1 MGPAPTLIQT
11 AVDELPAALRSLV
24 SAHLSRLGKPYDEN
38 DWVTAPE
45 PGWTS
50 LPKVLAGSDFIA
62 RTLASQPQL
71 LTQLTSPGTIARSRQ
86 PGELR
91 RQIEAISGDRE
102 YVASTLRQLRQQEI
116 VRIGWRDLA
125 GLAPLSEVLR
135 TLSELADAAID
146 CALTCAHNEVRERYG
161 EPIGAQSGEPVQL
174 TILALGKL
182 GGQELNLSSDVDLV
196 FAYRESG
203 QTDGPKSISNHEF
216 FIKVGQILIAILE
229 SPSAAGIVFRTDM
242 RLRPNGD
249 SGPLALSFDAMDHYF
264 VTHGRDWERY
274 ALIKARPVAGDVGA
288 GVTLLDNLRPFVY
301 RKYLDFGAFEAI
313 RKMKALIERQLIRQ
327 NLKDNVKLGRGGIR
341 EIEFAVQ
348 SHQLIYGGRNPDL
361 QTPSFYTALAA
372 LENAGVFE
380 PDECQMLRDHYGFLR
395 ALEHRLQIMDDAQT
409 HTVPINSLDRE
420 RIALSIG
427 CNSTQDFNSKLTT
440 VNNSVHELFRAV
452 FRQDGPGE
460 DEDSDSMAGD
470 LWHATVDTK
479 TGIAQLATLGFTE
492 TERVHRLL
500 ANTRRSRFY
509 QSFSREGRE
518 RLDKL
523 MPAVL
528 RVCGQAD
535 NPDTAITRLLFVI
548 ESIGRRS
555 AYLALLGE
563 NPLALKQ
570 LVRLVGASSEISHW
584 IGKHPVILDE
594 LLDPIAGFQLQDHH
608 AIEVELRRKLDRCD
622 QSDLEVVMDQLRE
635 YRQGYSLRVAAA
647 DIAQLIDIDVVS
659 KSLSALAQALLCQAL
674 THAVSTLDQV
684 SAPDQ
689 VPDLGIIAYG
699 KLGSMELG
707 YNSDLDIVFVYDQP
721 SDENAARAGERRHYF
736 GRLARRLAHI
746 LTTRTAAG
754 EVYAIDTRLRPS
766 GRSGTLVT
774 PLPAY
779 HEYLRDT
786 AWTWEHQALVRARLV
801 AGSETLKSRFE
812 TVRRDI
818 LCQPRDATTLQET
831 VRNMRQ
837 RMRDNRPATKE
848 PGVDFKHGTGGLVD
862 IEFLCQYLVLR
873 HAATDPELTTFRTNA
888 AIIKRLADTQKI
900 EIGEADT
907 LAQVLRLYLAQEH
920 ALKLSRRPALVGVGE
935 YAVERKAI
943 SGLWRKYLDPK
954 QRDG

>member
-196 FAYRESG
+196 FVYRESG

-361 QTPSFYTALAA
+361 QTPGFYTALAA

-500 ANTRRSRFY
+500 ANTR
-509 QSFSREGRE
+509 
-518 RLDKL
+518 
-523 MPAVL
+523 
-528 RVCGQAD
+528 
-535 NPDTAITRLLFVI
+535 
-548 ESIGRRS
+548 
-555 AYLALLGE
+555 
-563 NPLALKQ
+563 
-570 LVRLVGASSEISHW
+570 
-584 IGKHPVILDE
+584 
-594 LLDPIAGFQLQDHH
+594 
-608 AIEVELRRKLDRCD
+608 
-622 QSDLEVVMDQLRE
+622 
-635 YRQGYSLRVAAA
+635 
-647 DIAQLIDIDVVS
+647 
-659 KSLSALAQALLCQAL
+659 
-674 THAVSTLDQV
+674 
-684 SAPDQ
+684 
-689 VPDLGIIAYG
+689 
-699 KLGSMELG
+699 
-707 YNSDLDIVFVYDQP
+707 
-721 SDENAARAGERRHYF
+721 
-736 GRLARRLAHI
+736 
-746 LTTRTAAG
+746 
-754 EVYAIDTRLRPS
+754 
-766 GRSGTLVT
+766 
-774 PLPAY
+774 
-779 HEYLRDT
+779 
-786 AWTWEHQALVRARLV
+786 
-801 AGSETLKSRFE
+801 
-812 TVRRDI
+812 
-818 LCQPRDATTLQET
+818 
-831 VRNMRQ
+831 
-837 RMRDNRPATKE
+837 
-848 PGVDFKHGTGGLVD
+848 
-862 IEFLCQYLVLR
+862 
-873 HAATDPELTTFRTNA
+873 
-888 AIIKRLADTQKI
+888 
-900 EIGEADT
+900 
-907 LAQVLRLYLAQEH
+907 
-920 ALKLSRRPALVGVGE
+920 
-935 YAVERKAI
+935 
-943 SGLWRKYLDPK
+943 
-954 QRDG
+954 